1 MNFAS
6 AFISMQRGHKV
17 KRKHW
22 DGYWVIENGEIIMHT
37 RKGQIINIRDSED
50 MLYTVSNMTCDDWEI
65 VQDWKNN
72 DESESKR

>member
-22 DGYWVIENGEIIMHT
+22 DGYWAIENGEIIMHT

-50 MLYTVSNMTCDDWEI
+50 MLYTVSNMACDDWEI